1 MPALRPRPTPLLS
14 RLATRVGLLMCL
26 PALLVA
32 GSARAGASPE
42 AIRQLLD
49 SYAQNRQFNGV
60 VLVARDGDVL
70 QRVAYG
76 QADHDWDTP
85 NTTDTR
91 FRIGS
96 LTKPFTATLVM
107 QLVQEGRL
115 RLEGRLGD
123 YLPDLYGDT
132 PAADITLAQLLSHTS
147 GLRDTPGNYDDPW
160 WRTEARRAY
169 APDAFARAWIP
180 ATLEGPPGRAFRYIN
195 NGYFLLGLIIERV
208 TGQRYEVNL
217 AERILTPAGM
227 GSSGLYQADAR
238 VPRLARGYETR
249 ADGQRIPARYIDP
262 SVSYAAAGLYAT
274 VDDLYRFDR
283 ALRSDRLLGAPARK
297 AMWTARQQ
305 GYGYGWNIESWPLA
319 EGGRAE
325 VMLHTG
331 SVPGYQSVLLRSEH
345 GQAFVVIL
353 DNDWRGEL
361 VMTMGKDLMEV
372 LLGKPVT
379 LAKKSLADRLVPI
392 ALAQGNPAMVAAYAN
407 LGDER
412 RDYDTGERALNALGY
427 RLLRLQRS
435 AEAISVF
442 EWNVKAHPES
452 SNVHDSLGE
461 AYRAAGRTAD
471 AVASY
476 RRSLARDPGNANAA
490 KALRELGAP

>member
-1 MPALRPRPTPLLS
+1 MSASHCRRPPLLP
-14 RLATRVGLLMCL
+14 RLATRVGLLMFL

-32 GSARAGASPE
+32 GSAWAGASPE

-60 VLVARDGDVL
+60 VLVARGGEVL
-70 QRVAYG
+70 HRAAYG
-76 QADHDWDTP
+76 SADHEWDTP

-91 FRIGS
+91 FRVGS

-115 RLEGRLGD
+115 RLDGRLGE
-123 YLPDLYGDT
+123 YLPDLYAAT

-147 GLRDTPGNYDDPW
+147 GLRDTQGHYDDPW
-160 WRTEARRAY
+160 WRTEARHAH

-180 ATLEGPPGRAFRYIN
+180 ATLDGTPGQAFRYIN
-195 NGYFLLGLIIERV
+195 NGYFLLGLVIERV
-208 TGQRYEVNL
+208 TGRGYEVNL
-217 AERILTPAGM
+217 AERILAPAGM
-227 GSSGLYQADAR
+227 EASGLYRADAWI
-238 VPRLARGYETR
+238 PRMARGYETR
-249 ADGQRIPARYIDP
+249 PDGRRVPARYIDP

-283 ALRSDRLLGAPARK
+283 SLRSDRLLAPEARK

-305 GYGYGWNIESWPLA
+305 GYGYGWNIESWPLPQ
-319 EGGRAE
+319 GGRAE
-325 VMLHTG
+325 VMSHTG
-331 SVPGYQSVLLRSEH
+331 SVPGYQGFLLRSEH
-345 GQAFVVIL
+345 DQAFVAIL
-353 DNDWRGEL
+353 DNDWQGEL

-372 LLGKPVT
+372 LLGKPVV

-392 ALAQGNPAMVAAYAN
+392 ALAQGNPAMIEAYAK
-407 LGDER
+407 LGDQR
-412 RDYDTGERALNALGY
+412 RNYDTSERALNVLGY
-427 RLLRLQRS
+427 RLLRLQRP

-442 EWNVKAHPES
+442 EWNANAYPAS

-461 AYRAAGRTAD
+461 GYRAAGRNAEAIT
-471 AVASY
+471 SY
-476 RRSLARDPGNANAA
+476 RRSLALNPGNANAA
-490 KALRELGAP
+490 QALRELVAP